1 MIIVRNHDGSYL
13 VSDIIDGYR
22 VARRYVGHTKRDA
35 LRLFRREI
43 KQQNEVSSEK
53 TK

>member
-1 MIIVRNHDGSYL
+1 MIVVRNLDGSYSI
-13 VSDIIDGYR
+13 SDVIDGYR

-43 KQQNEVSSEK
+43 KQLNKGDKQ
-53 TK
+53 